1 MPTRTIK
8 KTTSKSSD
16 KKPKIA
22 IVGIGYVGLPVALLF
37 ADKGYDVIGLDVDE
51 DRVGMINQGIN
62 PIKGREPGM
71 DELVKKVAK
80 KSNFTATTD
89 PTKLSDRDMIMV
101 AVQTPVED
109 DHAPRYEHM
118 RSALKTIAHHMKR
131 GAQIVIESTIA
142 PLTMEK
148 VIRPAVEHENGFDLN
163 KDYLLA
169 NCPERVMPGRL
180 IHNLTHYDRICG
192 AFSDKAGQNV
202 KKLYEKVLGIH
213 VDLTDPLTAEIVK
226 SGENTYRDVQI
237 AFANEMALLCE
248 AYGANVWKVREFINK
263 APYRAMHLPG
273 AGVGGHCIPKDS
285 WLLIY
290 GAKDVISTKMIPL
303 ARSIND
309 FMPRHMFDLLRAAVE
324 ESGGD
329 ITKAK
334 VVVLGYAYDANSD
347 DTRLTP
353 TIDLMKY
360 LDQNKVK
367 YTIQDPYVS
376 DFAINLDKALKG
388 ADAVVL
394 MAAHDEYKKL
404 GLKGLKKLMAAKKP
418 IIIDGRNAFD
428 KDEAEKLGFIY
439 KGVGNI

>member
-1 MPTRTIK
+1 MITK
-8 KTTSKSSD
+8 KTVKKLVD
-16 KKPKIA
+16 RKPKIA
-22 IVGIGYVGLPVALLF
+22 VVGIGYVGLPVALLF
-37 ADKGYDVIGLDVDE
+37 AQAGYDVIGLDIDE
-51 DRVGMINQGIN
+51 DRVSMIMQGIN

-71 DELVKKVAK
+71 DELVKKVIKAK
-80 KSNFTATTD
+80 KLKVTTD
-89 PTKLSDRDMIMV
+89 AAELSDRDMILV

-109 DHAPRYEHM
+109 DHLPRYEHM
-118 RSALKTIAHHMKR
+118 RSALKTIAQNMKR

-148 VIRPAVEHENGFDLN
+148 VVRPAIEHENGFELN
-163 KDYLLA
+163 TDYLLA

-180 IHNLTHYDRICG
+180 IYNLTHYDRIVG
-192 AFSDKAGQNV
+192 AFNDQAGENV

-213 VDLTDPLTAEIVK
+213 VDVTDPLTAEIVK

-248 AYGANVWKVREFINK
+248 AYGANVYKVRELINQV
-263 APYRAMHLPG
+263 PFRNMHLPG

-285 WLLIY
+285 WLLIS
-290 GAKDVISTKMIPL
+290 GAKDVISTKLIPL

-309 FMPRHMFDLLRAAVE
+309 FMPQHMFELLKSAIE
-324 ESGGD
+324 ESCKD

-334 VVVLGYAYDANSD
+334 VVVLGFAYDANSD

-353 TIDLMKY
+353 TLDLMRY

-367 YTIQDPYVS
+367 YMIQDPYVA

-394 MAAHDEYKKL
+394 MTAHDEYKKIKL
-404 GLKGLKKLMAAKKP
+404 SHLKKLLKGAHP
-418 IIIDGRNAFD
+418 ILIDGRNTFN
-428 KDEAEKLGFIY
+428 KTQAEKIGFIY